1 MRTFILVLALTMV
14 SASVA
19 LAKDPP
25 SYDKGTLLSMDSSMC
40 GTAEKGSKTVA
51 GEILGTDGE
60 HKNTEQVLCQ
70 EYVLQ
75 GDRIVYRIRPT
86 DAKHPRLLP
95 VGDAVQF
102 RLHKDKMYV
111 RDREGDQKEREYS
124 VVSMRVREDVKET
137 RNTSGSVNVNAE
149 ANPPSAS
156 IPHLPPQ

>member
-1 MRTFILVLALTMV
+1 VRNFIVVVMLVLI

-19 LAKDPP
+19 SAKDPP

-60 HKNTEQVLCQ
+60 HKNTQEVLCQ

-75 GDRIVYRIRPT
+75 GQRIVYRIRPT

-95 VGDAVQF
+95 VGDSVEY
-102 RLHKDKMYV
+102 RLRKDKMYV
-111 RDREGDQKEREYS
+111 LDREGDQKEREYS
-124 VVSMRVREDVKET
+124 VVSMRVREEPKDAK
-137 RNTSGSVNVNAE
+137 N
-149 ANPPSAS
+149 
-156 IPHLPPQ
+156 IQ